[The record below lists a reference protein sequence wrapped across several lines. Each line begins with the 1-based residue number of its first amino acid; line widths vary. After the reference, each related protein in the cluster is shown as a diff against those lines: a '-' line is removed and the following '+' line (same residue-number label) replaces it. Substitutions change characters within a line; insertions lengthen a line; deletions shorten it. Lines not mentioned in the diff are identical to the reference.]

1 MVVDGAVGEAGGAEA
16 VFAGVLCLLAAGDEA
31 AFEVG
36 VLLYRDV
43 VAVVSCIQPALF
55 GDAGVAGLE
64 VALAVVAGGRDA
76 REEKQPRLIKEWAQ
90 SRGKRLERWH
100 RVTRHYHLAMS
111 IHV

>member
-1 MVVDGAVGEAGGAEA
+1 MAGH
-16 VFAGVLCLLAAGDEA
+16 AA
-31 AFEVG
+31 
-36 VLLYRDV
+36 
-43 VAVVSCIQPALF
+43 
-55 GDAGVAGLE
+55 VAGLE